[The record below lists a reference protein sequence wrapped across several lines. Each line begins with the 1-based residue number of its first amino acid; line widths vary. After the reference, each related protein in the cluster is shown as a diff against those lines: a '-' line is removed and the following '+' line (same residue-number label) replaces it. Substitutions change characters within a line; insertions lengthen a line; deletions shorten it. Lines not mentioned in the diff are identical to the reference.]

1 MTPLQFE
8 TTYRT
13 LWDELEAA
21 LDHIEGTPKF
31 RKRAKGESAKKVREH
46 GKRPASRVAA
56 LYRATCEH
64 LALARSR
71 DYPGHLTARLEGL
84 TARAHQAVY
93 RRPDGSLSRLARL
106 FTIDVP
112 QAVRAHRLYMWTATI
127 VFGLPLLVVGL
138 LCYFDPGFILS
149 VQDASTVKEFD
160 AMYGPGNAGPV
171 GRARSAGGDWTA
183 FGFYIMN
190 NVGIAFRCFAGGV
203 FFGLGSLFFLG
214 FNGAVIGAVA
224 GYLTFRGYNET
235 FYSFVI
241 THGAF
246 ELTAIVI
253 SGAAGLAIGHALVAP
268 RRLTR
273 AQALR
278 KAAADAVPLMYCATA
293 MLFIAAALEA
303 FWSSSR
309 WVSPQVKYG
318 VGGMFWLLVFLY
330 LGWQGRT
337 AEPDETKAAHAG

>member
-8 TTYRT
+8 ADYHAV
-13 LWDELEAA
+13 WDELERAVSQLEGSGPRWRRRKSDPDAA
-21 LDHIEGTPKF
+21 PVDAA
-31 RKRAKGESAKKVREH
+31 RM
-46 GKRPASRVAA
+46 AA

-71 DYPGHLTARLEGL
+71 DYPVHLTERLESL
-84 TARAHQAVY
+84 TQHAHQIVY
-93 RRPDGSLSRLARL
+93 RPPQAGMARLARL
-106 FTIDVP
+106 FLVDVP
-112 QAVRAHRLYMWTATI
+112 QAVRAHRVYMGVATL
-127 VFGLPLLVVGL
+127 VFGLPLLVLGV
-138 LCYFDPGFILS
+138 LCYLDPGFVLS
-149 VQDASTVKEFD
+149 VHDANTVREYD
-160 AMYGPGNAGPV
+160 AMYGPSRDPI
-171 GRARSAGGDWTA
+171 GRERSADTDWA
-183 FGFYIMN
+183 MFGFYIMN

-224 GYLTFRGYNET
+224 GYLTFRGYTET
-235 FYSFVI
+235 FYSFVV

-273 AQALR
+273 AQALK

-309 WVSPQVKYG
+309 WVAPQVKYG
-318 VGGMFWLLVFLY
+318 VGGLFWLMVFLY

-337 AEPDETKAAHAG
+337 VAADEAKGPHAG